1 MKRTIQL
8 IALTAAATIASTAQ
22 ADVWAER
29 EALAQVASEISA
41 LERLVNDAS
50 KLSENDSRVKFDYD
64 TLMNDLEVIRAG
76 INNHLSQPINP
87 VMPSRVDALQG
98 AYTEANK

>member
-1 MKRTIQL
+1 MRHL
-8 IALTAAATIASTAQ
+8 VTAAVLSTAVISTTAQ

-50 KLSENDSRVKFDYD
+50 QLNENDSRVKFNYD
-64 TLMNDLEVIRAG
+64 ALMQDLSVIRAG
-76 INNHLSQPINP
+76 INTHLSQPINP
-87 VMPSRVDALQG
+87 VMPAYEDTLGG
-98 AYTEANK
+98 AYTQANQ

>member
-1 MKRTIQL
+1 MKPTLPL
-8 IALTAAATIASTAQ
+8 IAMTIAIASSAAN

-41 LERLVNDAS
+41 LERLVHDAS
-50 KLSENDSRVKFDYD
+50 ELSENDSRVKFDYD
-64 TLMNDLEVIRAG
+64 ALMNDLEVIRAG
-76 INNHLSQPINP
+76 INTHLSQPINP
-87 VMPSRVDALQG
+87 VMPSRVDALKG